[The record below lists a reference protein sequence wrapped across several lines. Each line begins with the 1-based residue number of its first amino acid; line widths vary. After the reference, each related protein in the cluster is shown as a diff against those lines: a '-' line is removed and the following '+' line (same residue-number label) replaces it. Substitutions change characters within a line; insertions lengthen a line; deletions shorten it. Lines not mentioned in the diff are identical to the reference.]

1 MQNAETAAWGRAIVA
16 ALAADTK
23 KGVASSEE
31 VRNRQQTPA
40 QRAQR
45 ELAEAVTAAG
55 MVTKEFAEWAMTTRN
70 VDLKTAGIAVL
81 VPLTREVQEKGK
93 AIMSVPDHD
102 AAQTTLADE
111 LGAQEAS

>member
-1 MQNAETAAWGRAIVA
+1 M
-16 ALAADTK
+16 AADTK

-70 VDLKTAGIAVL
+70 VDLKTAGL
-81 VPLTREVQEKGK
+81 RCWCR
-93 AIMSVPDHD
+93 
-102 AAQTTLADE
+102 
-111 LGAQEAS
+111 